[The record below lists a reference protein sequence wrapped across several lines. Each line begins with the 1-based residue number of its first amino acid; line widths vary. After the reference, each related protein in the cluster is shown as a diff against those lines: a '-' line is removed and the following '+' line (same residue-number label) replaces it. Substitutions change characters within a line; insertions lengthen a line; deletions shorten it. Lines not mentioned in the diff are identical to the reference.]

1 MATRFARLTAWSSLL
16 LLALAPAAVLAQ
28 NAYQQTNLVSDLPQL
43 VGNDPNK
50 VDPNLVNPWGIS
62 RGPNTPFWVSD
73 NGTGVTTL
81 YNGAGNIIPRVFTIP
96 PPPGSPAGTTSAPT
110 GQVFNGSSNFDGNFF
125 IFATEDG
132 TIAAWKP
139 ADGLTAQI
147 VADSTPAGAI
157 YKGITIAGDHLYAAD
172 FHNGRIDVFDSGFN
186 PTTLA
191 GNFRDPNLPTGY
203 APFNI
208 QNIGDK
214 LYVTYALQ
222 DSNAEDDVP
231 GLGHGFIDIF
241 NPDGSMADHF
251 ASQGTLNSP
260 WGLALAPG
268 NFGAFSNDLLVG
280 NFGDGRINAFDPN
293 TKAFLGQLE
302 DLNHN
307 PIAIDGLWGITFGNG
322 LISDAN
328 KLYFAAGINHEANGL
343 FGTLQAVPEPGT
355 LAFLAIGSL
364 STAGLL
370 LRRRKS

>member
-1 MATRFARLTAWSSLL
+1 WSSLL

-73 NGTGVTTL
+73 NGTGVTSL

-241 NPDGSMADHF
+241 NPDGSLADHF

-260 WGLALAPG
+260 GVWPWLPAILALSATICSSATSAMGASMPSTPTPRLSWVSLKTSTTIRSQLTACGVSPSATASSATPTNSISPPG
-268 NFGAFSNDLLVG
+268 LT
-280 NFGDGRINAFDPN
+280 
-293 TKAFLGQLE
+293 TKR
-302 DLNHN
+302 
-307 PIAIDGLWGITFGNG
+307 
-322 LISDAN
+322 
-328 KLYFAAGINHEANGL
+328 
-343 FGTLQAVPEPGT
+343 
-355 LAFLAIGSL
+355 
-364 STAGLL
+364 TA
-370 LRRRKS
+370 SS